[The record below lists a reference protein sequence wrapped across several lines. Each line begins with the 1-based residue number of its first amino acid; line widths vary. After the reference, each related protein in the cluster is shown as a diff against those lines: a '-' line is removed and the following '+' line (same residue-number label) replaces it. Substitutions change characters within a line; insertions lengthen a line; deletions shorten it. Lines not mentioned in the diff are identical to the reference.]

1 MRDAV
6 GASVVVG
13 GRVAG
18 GGVGTSL
25 VLPGCDGETVTEW
38 AGAAPQSCMG
48 GVVVVSARGLIRHP
62 RGTINKNHLQFLVLS
77 L

>member
-6 GASVVVG
+6 GASVIFG
-13 GRVAG
+13 GRVA

-38 AGAAPQSCMG
+38 AGGSSPKLHGWSCG
-48 GVVVVSARGLIRHP
+48 SISKGFDSPSKGD
-62 RGTINKNHLQFLVLS
+62 NQ
-77 L
+77 